1 MAAPAS
7 FKLMKTFFHHQQ
19 KTRFC
24 GFFAVR
30 PHMDRGNHGFT
41 LIEMAIVM
49 VIVGLLLAAALKGN
63 ELITN
68 ARARNIITQQAE
80 IRAAFYGFQDRY
92 RALPGDYPG
101 AIASRNIPNI
111 AADIGGDGNGA
122 ISNATANEQTIAWAH
137 LSQAGFLSA
146 SYHMTAPTNAA
157 SETNTPRN
165 VYNAY
170 LQLIQDNNFATV
182 TGATPAIA
190 RLNLKTGNAV
200 PAEVLA
206 EIDRKVDD
214 GNAAR
219 GSFRYSPFNG
229 AASAPAGPDCFS
241 VVDGS
246 WNIASSTMNCGA
258 TNLM

>member
-1 MAAPAS
+1 MVAQAF
-7 FKLMKTFFHHQQ
+7 FKLMKTLFHHQQ
-19 KTRFC
+19 ETRFC

-30 PHMDRGNHGFT
+30 LHMGSCNRGFT
-41 LIEMAIVM
+41 LIEMALVM
-49 VIVGLLLAAALKGN
+49 VIVGLLLTAALKGN

-68 ARARNIITQQAE
+68 ARARNVIAQQAD
-80 IRAAFYGFQDRY
+80 IRAAFHGFQDRY

-101 AIASRNIPNI
+101 AVASRNIPNI
-111 AADIGGDGNGA
+111 AADIGGDGNGV

-146 SYHMTAPTNAA
+146 SYHMTNPTNAA
-157 SETNTPRN
+157 SEANTPRN

-170 LQLIQDNNFATV
+170 LQLTQDNNFATV
-182 TGATPAIA
+182 TGATPAAA

-206 EIDRKVDD
+206 EIDRKIDD

-219 GSFRYSPFNG
+219 GSFRFSPFNG
-229 AASAPAGPDCFS
+229 AASAPADQDCFS
-241 VVDGS
+241 LADGN
-246 WNIASSTMNCGA
+246 WNIASSAMNCGA
-258 TNLM
+258 TNLL